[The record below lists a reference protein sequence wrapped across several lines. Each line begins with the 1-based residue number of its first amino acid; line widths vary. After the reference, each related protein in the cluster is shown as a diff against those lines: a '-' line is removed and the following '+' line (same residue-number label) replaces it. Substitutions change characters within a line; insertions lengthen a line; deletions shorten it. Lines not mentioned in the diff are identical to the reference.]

1 MQSTV
6 CGELKRS
13 VALIVKYTQCCDST
27 WGSVGIA
34 PVIFN
39 LSTSTEK

>member
-6 CGELKRS
+6 CFQLFELS
-13 VALIVKYTQCCDST
+13 ST
-27 WGSVGIA
+27 HNAVTARGGSVGIA

-39 LSTSTEK
+39 LNTNTEK

>member
-6 CGELKRS
+6 CGEVKCS
-13 VALIVKYTQCCDST
+13 VVLIVKYTQRCDSM

-39 LSTSTEK
+39 LSTSTEQ